1 MLPIEDHECGHTEQ
15 HGERH
20 GSRERDE
27 HPAAAGARAP
37 ARGWILGLVA
47 AFELVCAVSPHDV
60 LLV

>member
-1 MLPIEDHECGHTEQ
+1 MLPIEDHERGDTEQ

-20 GSRERDE
+20 GSRQRNE
-27 HPAAAGARAP
+27 HPAAPRARAP

-47 AFELVCAVSPHDV
+47 AIELVCAVSPHNV